1 MDASIALTIGGPIF
15 AWWDRGLP
23 MAAAVLVSSFV
34 LAFGLTS
41 ILRHYVQWLW
51 ILSMLALV
59 VAFAYLVADKYVF

>member
-1 MDASIALTIGGPIF
+1 
-15 AWWDRGLP
+15 